1 MREDSLRLLF
11 ALIPKDIHVDI
22 RMITTQN
29 SQQGDETF
37 ISETPRELT
46 EEREQKQSKSDF
58 VPASLN
64 QPCDLF
70 TLWVNIYEMLNV
82 HEKNIKFWWDFEDV
96 EGEFKIFDI

>member
-11 ALIPKDIHVDI
+11 ALISTDIYVDI

-37 ISETPRELT
+37 ISETLRELT

-64 QPCDLF
+64 QLCDLF
-70 TLWVNIYEMLNV
+70 TLWLNIYEMLNV
-82 HEKNIKFWWDFEDV
+82 HENIKFWRDFEDV
-96 EGEFKIFDI
+96 VWIDQFF